1 MIVRAQNKRRK
12 ILMGEDNNA
21 LTWLII
27 LNALVYVSILF
38 IKVIYGLSQ
47 GQSAVTDQSIDSWM
61 AMPADAYQFL
71 ARPWTV
77 VTYMFSHNSVW
88 YLISSILWLWC
99 FGYILQ
105 DLAGN
110 DRLFPVYLYGGFF
123 GGLFYLI
130 AANLIPSIHE
140 HTTSF
145 SMMGAGASVMS
156 IVVAT
161 TSFAPKYRILPMLN
175 GGIPIWVLAL
185 IFAALDLGTL
195 GFGNGAV
202 AVAHI
207 AGGLSGLFFVYQL
220 KRGNDLGRWINNLS
234 RWVNDLFNPERKMK
248 QQEHFYKANR
258 KPYEKTHHF
267 SQEKLDDILDKI
279 NEEGYHHLTDEEK
292 EFLKNASKENL

>member
-1 MIVRAQNKRRK
+1 MAVRAQSRRRK

-27 LNALVYVSILF
+27 LNALVFVSLLF
-38 IKVIYGLSQ
+38 IKVIYGLTS
-47 GQSAVTDQSIDSWM
+47 GESIATNLSIDSWV
-61 AMPADAYQFL
+61 AMPADAYHFL

-77 VTYMFSHNSVW
+77 ITYMFSHNSMW

-110 DRLFPVYLYGGFF
+110 DRLFPVYLYGGFL
-123 GGLFYLI
+123 GGLFYLL
-130 AANLIPSIHE
+130 AANLIPSIHL
-140 HTTSF
+140 HTTSY
-145 SMMGAGASVMS
+145 SMMGAGASVMA
-156 IVVAT
+156 VAVAT

-175 GGIPIWVLAL
+175 GGIPVWVLAL
-185 IFAALDLGTL
+185 IFATLDLGTL
-195 GFGNGAV
+195 GFSNGAV

-207 AGGLSGLFFVYQL
+207 AGGLTGFFFIFQL
-220 KRGNDLGRWINNLS
+220 KRGNDMGRWINSLAK
-234 RWVNDLFNPERKMK
+234 WINDLFNPEKKLK
-248 QQEHFYKANR
+248 QQELFYKSNR
-258 KPYEKTHHF
+258 KPFEKTHLF

>member
-1 MIVRAQNKRRK
+1 MIVRAQNRRRK

-27 LNALVYVSILF
+27 LNATVFVSILF
-38 IKVIYGLSQ
+38 IKVMYGLSQ
-47 GQSAVTDQSIDSWM
+47 GQSITTDLSIDSWV

-77 VTYMFSHNSVW
+77 VTYMFSHNSMW

-123 GGLFYLI
+123 GGLFYLL
-130 AANLIPSIHE
+130 AANLIPSIHA
-140 HTTSF
+140 HTTSY
-145 SMMGAGASVMS
+145 SMMGAGASVMA
-156 IVVAT
+156 VAMAI

-195 GFGNGAV
+195 GFSNGAV

-207 AGGLSGLFFVYQL
+207 AGGLSGLFFIFQL
-220 KRGNDLGRWINNLS
+220 KRGNDLGRWINSLAK
-234 RWVNDLFNPERKMK
+234 WVNDLFNPEKKLK
-248 QQEHFYKANR
+248 QQENFYKVNR
-258 KPYEKTHHF
+258 KPFERTHHF
-267 SQEKLDDILDKI
+267 SQQKLDDILDKI